1 MKTIA
6 SQKNGTSAHGY
17 LQCGITR
24 SGTTVTVTT
33 YTRHGLSVGRS
44 VTILGCDQKEYNG
57 IKTVATVP
65 SSKTFTFETE
75 DTPATPAT
83 GLPEVFPNIPV
94 EREFPASVDIRSG
107 RLKVDD
113 ALPVPNR
120 RVTSTASLNVSGSV
134 VTPSSSITL
143 HAETHFV
150 RMSVYTNN
158 IRYKIHGDNP
168 TTSSGHQIPAGTTVD
183 LHPAFFD
190 SLKVISESGTANLFF
205 SELILM

>member
-44 VTILGCDQKEYNG
+44 VTILGCDQLEYNG
-57 IKTVATVP
+57 LKTVATVP
-65 SSKTFTFETE
+65 SNKTFTFETA

-94 EREFPASVDIRSG
+94 EREFPVSVDSRSG

-120 RVTSTASLNVSGSV
+120 RVTSTHSLNVTTV
-134 VTPSSSITL
+134 ATPSSTISI
-143 HAETHFV
+143 HSETQFV
-150 RMSVYTNN
+150 RMSVHGNN
-158 IRYKIHGDNP
+158 IRYTIHGDNP
-168 TTSSGHQIPAGTTVD
+168 GAASGHQIPAGTTID
-183 LHPAFFD
+183 LHPAFFEAM
-190 SLKVISESGTANLFF
+190 KVISETGTANLFF
-205 SELILM
+205 SELVLM